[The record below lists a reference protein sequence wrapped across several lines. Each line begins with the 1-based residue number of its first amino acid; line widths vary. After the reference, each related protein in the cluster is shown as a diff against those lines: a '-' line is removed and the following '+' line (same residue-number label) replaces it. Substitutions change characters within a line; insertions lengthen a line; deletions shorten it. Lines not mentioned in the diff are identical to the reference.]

1 MREYFL
7 FCECEKREIKYK
19 KSNDEKEKKNVE
31 RDKHIK
37 VTGEKKLK
45 KIKIHGPL

>member
-19 KSNDEKEKKNVE
+19 KSNDEKEKKM
-31 RDKHIK
+31 
-37 VTGEKKLK
+37 LK
-45 KIKIHGPL
+45 ETNT